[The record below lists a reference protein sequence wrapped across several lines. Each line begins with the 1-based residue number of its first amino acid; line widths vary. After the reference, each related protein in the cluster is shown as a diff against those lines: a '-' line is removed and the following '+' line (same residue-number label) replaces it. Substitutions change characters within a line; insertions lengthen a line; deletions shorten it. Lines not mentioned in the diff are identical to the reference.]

1 MTVYLYQVL
10 YFFVVIAYNLRSLL
24 YLLSTTQNLDFPLAQ
39 RLLSIVT
46 IAQQRIRSGTESN
59 QIRYKRSSVVISR
72 IILAV
77 SYSELWQRVSVLGI
91 KERTEKKERDGLELG
106 LDAKQTWMPKR
117 EDKERASCPT
127 PGPDSEFRA

>member
-1 MTVYLYQVL
+1 M
-10 YFFVVIAYNLRSLL
+10 

-127 PGPDSEFRA
+127 PGPVSEFRA